1 MEYHSNF
8 NIMMLNNY
16 FILEIPCQK
25 KSENILKITLFFFEK
40 VIQNY
45 FNISGNNIIS
55 FEAAKVIQ

>member
-1 MEYHSNF
+1 
-8 NIMMLNNY
+8 MLNNY